1 MSMRIRAALTILLTA
16 LPGAATADD
25 CIAATPESTER
36 PMRRLDVKVRA
47 TTFEA
52 ERVLLV
58 KLTNRDKAPA
68 VGTQLTLVDA
78 AGQPMMPA
86 HYSGNCLTVPPG
98 EPIMITIRYS
108 PDIGN
113 PSEVRVQSWNT
124 KPASA
129 RVPADP
135 APAQVYLPPS
145 QQQIYT
151 PPAPT
156 VKSATVVIPKR

>member
-1 MSMRIRAALTILLTA
+1 MSVRICAALTILLTA
-16 LPGAATADD
+16 LSGAATADE
-25 CIAATPESTER
+25 CMATAPESTQR

-47 TTFEA
+47 TTFES

-68 VGTQLTLVDA
+68 LGTQLTLVDT
-78 AGQPMMPA
+78 AGLPMMPA

-108 PDIGN
+108 PDIGS
-113 PSEVRVQSWNT
+113 PSAVRVQSWNT

-135 APAQVYLPPS
+135 APAQAYLPPW

-156 VKSATVVIPKR
+156 VKSATVVVPKR